1 MRADPSAKG
10 AGAAGGAAGPIVCFR
25 GVRYRAPG
33 GRVILPR
40 LSFELAR
47 GEALAL
53 LGESGCGKT
62 TTLRLVNRML
72 EPEAG
77 DVLVEGRATSAWDPI
92 ALRRR
97 TGYVMQGF
105 GLFPHRTVRENVA
118 TVPSLE
124 GWPRGEIDAR
134 VDELLALVGLDAAEF
149 GGRLPDEL
157 SGGQRQRVG
166 FARALAARPPLVLLD
181 EPFGALDPLT
191 RAGLRREFCALR
203 RRLGLSAIFV
213 THDVL
218 EALEVGTRV
227 GLMHE
232 GELVLLEAP
241 EGFVASAHPRARA
254 YLETLPSLGGAA
266 GRGAGHAPPPA
277 PGGLRG

>member
-1 MRADPSAKG
+1 M
-10 AGAAGGAAGPIVCFR
+10 AGASDAPAAATTRGDEADVGGRAGEGPVVSFR
-25 GVRYRAPG
+25 QVRYSAPG

-40 LSFELAR
+40 LSFELGR

-62 TTLRLVNRML
+62 TTLRLVNRL
-72 EPEAG
+72 LVPESG
-77 DVLVEGRATSAWDPI
+77 EVLVAGRPTTAWDAI

-97 TGYVMQGF
+97 VGYVMQGF
-105 GLFPHRTVRENVA
+105 GLFPHRSVRDNVA

-124 GWPRGEIDAR
+124 GWPRAAIDAR
-134 VDELLALVGLDAAEF
+134 VDELLALVRLPPGEF
-149 GGRLPDEL
+149 GARFPDEL
-157 SGGQRQRVG
+157 SGGQRQRVAV
-166 FARALAARPPLVLLD
+166 ARALAARPPLVLLD

-191 RAGLRREFCALR
+191 RAALRREFNALR
-203 RRLGLSAIFV
+203 RALGLSALFV

-232 GELVLLEAP
+232 GELVLLETP
-241 EGFVASAHPRARA
+241 EGFLASGHPRARA
-254 YLETLPSLGGAA
+254 YLATLPSFGGGAG
-266 GRGAGHAPPPA
+266 GRGG
-277 PGGLRG
+277 